1 MRLNCGQRSHM
12 AGGGAKRN
20 AAPGGLP
27 KSSWRT
33 PRETDLPKAM
43 TGSHVTGSGE
53 APIPARH

>member
-1 MRLNCGQRSHM
+1 MRLSCGQRSRV
-12 AGGGAKRN
+12 AEKRN

-43 TGSHVTGSGE
+43 TGSRVTGSGE
-53 APIPARH
+53 APIPATLV